1 MKLAADFR
9 KIARESLRGRWKIAV
24 LVGLVATLLGG
35 LDGKGPG
42 IEFKM
47 DAPGS
52 SINFTYAGKTIL
64 STAEGVN
71 PQLKAFITGGFIY
84 ILILSLVLTVA
95 YFVLSGIISVGYSKF
110 NLNLVDRMEASFN
123 NLFEQSSHWK
133 QFALARFL
141 KSLYIFA
148 GYLMLVVPGI
158 IATYSY
164 AMTDF
169 ILADNPELTA
179 TEALKKSKEMMIGN
193 RWRLFCLQFSFIG
206 WGILASLTFGIGNL
220 FLNPYMSAARADFYR
235 EVSDTDP
242 SKTLSQPEEDYP
254 IDFDA
259 ILAKRK
265 EREGNYY
272 HNN

>member
-9 KIARESLRGRWKIAV
+9 KIAREALRGRWKIAV

-42 IEFKM
+42 IEFNM
-47 DAPGS
+47 DAPGAS
-52 SINFTYAGKTIL
+52 VNFTYAGKTIL

-71 PQLKAFITGGFIY
+71 PQLKAFITGGFLY

-95 YFVLSGIISVGYSKF
+95 YFILSGIISVGYSKF

-133 QFALARFL
+133 QLALARFL
-141 KSLYIFA
+141 KILYIFA
-148 GYLMLVVPGI
+148 GYLMLVIPGI

-164 AMTDF
+164 AMTEYV
-169 ILADNPELTA
+169 LADNPGLTA
-179 TEALKKSKEMMIGN
+179 TEALSKSKEMMTGN

-206 WGILASLTFGIGNL
+206 WGLLASLTLGIGNL
-220 FLNPYMSAARADFYR
+220 FLTPYTEAAVAAFYR
-235 EVSDTDP
+235 EVSGTELGNVID
-242 SKTLSQPEEDYP
+242 SEMEIVYEE
-254 IDFDA
+254 
-259 ILAKRK
+259 
-265 EREGNYY
+265 
-272 HNN
+272 

>member
-9 KIARESLRGRWKIAV
+9 KIAREALRGRWKIAV
-24 LVGLVATLLGG
+24 LVGLVVTLLGG

-42 IEFKM
+42 IEFNM
-47 DAPGS
+47 DAPGA

-71 PQLKAFITGGFIY
+71 PQLKAFITGGFLY

-95 YFVLSGIISVGYSKF
+95 YFILSGIISVGYSKF

-133 QFALARFL
+133 QLALARFL
-141 KSLYIFA
+141 KILYIFA
-148 GYLMLVVPGI
+148 GYLMLVIPGI

-164 AMTDF
+164 AMTEYV
-169 ILADNPELTA
+169 LADNPGLTA
-179 TEALKKSKEMMIGN
+179 TEALSKSKEMMTGN

-206 WGILASLTFGIGNL
+206 WALLASLTLGIGNL
-220 FLNPYMSAARADFYR
+220 FLTPYTEAAVAAFYR
-235 EVSDTDP
+235 EVSGTELGNVID
-242 SKTLSQPEEDYP
+242 SEMEIVYEE
-254 IDFDA
+254 
-259 ILAKRK
+259 
-265 EREGNYY
+265 
-272 HNN
+272 